1 MSSRDHQDEFL
12 IFVLGL
18 AAVIGVIAGAVYVFS
33 YFMPD
38 VLFYVLPFSLASIAI
53 GFALWFLVQNG
64 EARFEQ
70 VSEWNQEQKYVS
82 GFNFKTLAIVYP
94 GLIFMTFMAFEA
106 GGGQRVLVD
115 KKGQVQGVYLE
126 WPKLNQKYNQ
136 VRAKWFATSM
146 FESLREDAKRTVV
159 YDRSDLG
166 AVIWMALILGGPA
179 LFLWLSRN
187 VEREEQLS
195 LSKAADEKV
204 RERKEQLR
212 VLIEEQ
218 QAIMKRKQK
227 PLEDQIQELRNR
239 VGQVVS
245 ENQVLKAKM
254 EFGKP
259 AQTVK
264 AIEKSK
270 SGGSGGVLDGDLL

>member
-38 VLFYVLPFSLASIAI
+38 VLFYVLPFVIASIGI

-64 EARFEQ
+64 EGRFEQ

-94 GLIFMTFMAFEA
+94 GLIFITFMAFEA
-106 GGGQRVLVD
+106 GGGKRLLVD

-136 VRAKWFATSM
+136 VRAKWFETSM
-146 FESLREDAKRTVV
+146 FESLREDAKRPAV

-166 AVIWMALILGGPA
+166 AAVWLALIFGGPA
-179 LFLWLSRN
+179 FFFWLSRN
-187 VEREEQLS
+187 ANKTEMAQMN
-195 LSKAADEKV
+195 KAADEKV
-204 RERKEQLR
+204 KERKAQLQS
-212 VLIEEQ
+212 LINDQNE
-218 QAIMKRKQK
+218 IIKRRQK
-227 PLEDQIQELRNR
+227 PLDEEIQKLRAR
-239 VGQVVS
+239 VNEVLS

-264 AIEKSK
+264 AVEKAK
-270 SGGSGGVLDGDLL
+270 AGGSGGVLDGDLL